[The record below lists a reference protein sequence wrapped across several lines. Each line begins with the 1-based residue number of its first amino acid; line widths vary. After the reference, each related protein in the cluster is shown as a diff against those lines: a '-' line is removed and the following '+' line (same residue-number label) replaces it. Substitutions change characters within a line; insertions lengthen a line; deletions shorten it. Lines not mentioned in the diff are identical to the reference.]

1 MTEAPE
7 KMWVFPKADWF
18 NAGASNVRISSA
30 GAKDVEYTR
39 SDMARAYLA
48 DYRAAYEESCEQKDE
63 LRAEVARLKAAHG
76 KLWIALADIIECP
89 GAHPNA
95 TVRRMA
101 AYAEKALVHDTIADV
116 HPVPRFYKIE
126 VKI

>member
-1 MTEAPE
+1 MTEAPD
-7 KMWVFPKADWF
+7 KIWVHYERETDDAVWSEYPYNDGVEDFTHY
-18 NAGASNVRISSA
+18 G
-30 GAKDVEYTR
+30 EYTR
-39 SDMARAYLA
+39 SDIA
-48 DYRAAYEESCEQKDE
+48 EELQ
-63 LRAEVARLKAAHG
+63 AEVERLKAAHG

-101 AYAEKALVHDTIADV
+101 AYAEKALVHDTIAGV